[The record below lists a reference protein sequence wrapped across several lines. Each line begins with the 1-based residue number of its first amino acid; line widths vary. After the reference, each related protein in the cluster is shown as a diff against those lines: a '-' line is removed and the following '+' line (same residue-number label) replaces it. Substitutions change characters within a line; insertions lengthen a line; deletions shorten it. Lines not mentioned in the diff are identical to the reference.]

1 MKREERKVYNNLKK
15 TVSKSTLYV
24 EIPVT
29 WTHEARQ
36 AIHEL
41 LTIEK
46 GMIVSCIGPDVI
58 TLEDCARYIHANE
71 YTQKTRQQQE
81 VTDIDTVAQ
90 AVRHTDY
97 TWNGYRRGEL

>member
-1 MKREERKVYNNLKK
+1 MKRNERNTYNGLKK
-15 TVSKSTLYV
+15 TVTADTIYV

-46 GMIVSCIGPDVI
+46 GMVAYCIGPDVI
-58 TLEDCARYIHANE
+58 THESTVRYTHGCPSIRRA
-71 YTQKTRQQQE
+71 QE
-81 VTDIDTVAQ
+81 SADIDSIMQ
-90 AVRHTDY
+90 GLRHTDY
-97 TWNGYRRGEL
+97 TWNGYKVAD